1 MSRNQSITVYAVLMI
16 ITGIILVMRGQYS
29 VLSYD
34 NYSLTGGHYPVTFIV
49 SIVMLLGA
57 CFAAFTAFQSIDFK
71 LALKYHALHAFA
83 MSAYGIA
90 VLFFAVNLQ
99 KFLDI
104 TIFFLLYYG
113 ISEIVFCFQLLLMRQ
128 RSISSRIVG
137 IRLFIGLFIS
147 LGAVSV
153 LATFYSDPN
162 KAVLISGVVFVFSG
176 INLMLF
182 RTVQQAPEK
191 GM

>member
-1 MSRNQSITVYAVLMI
+1 MSRNLSITVYAVLII

-34 NYSLTGGHYPVTFIV
+34 NYSLAGGRYPVTFIV
-49 SIVMLLGA
+49 AIVMLLGA
-57 CFAAFTAFQSIDFK
+57 GFAAFTAFQSIDFK

-83 MSAYGIA
+83 MLVYGTA

-176 INLMLF
+176 INLMLY